1 MFTTT
6 WMTPQGGRPAGRRRA
21 WILTSSLLLHGV
33 ALATFVGAET
43 WQVPAVAE
51 PPIAEVFEVQLP
63 LPVLP
68 SPPRSEPQK
77 PAADSPARR
86 STAPPTP
93 APQAPPQP
101 APTQPDPRAID
112 KPVPPAAPPAD
123 PQAADP
129 RLTEADPNPF
139 GAKGDDSGN
148 GTRGA
153 ARGPGGDGS
162 EGGDDVAVPVGG
174 AITRPQI
181 IPGTKVEPHYT
192 ELARQ
197 AHLQGVVMLQA
208 TIDERGNVV
217 DIQLLKRLQLGLDE
231 EAVKAVSQ
239 WKFTPALLH
248 GRPVK
253 VFFNLTVQFEVR

>member
-1 MFTTT
+1 M
-6 WMTPQGGRPAGRRRA
+6 
-21 WILTSSLLLHGV
+21 
-33 ALATFVGAET
+33 
-43 WQVPAVAE
+43 VPAVAE
-51 PPIAEVFEVQLP
+51 PPIAALFEVQLP
-63 LPVLP
+63 LPALP
-68 SPPRSEPQK
+68 PAPQSASKK
-77 PAADSPARR
+77 PVADSPVRR

-101 APTQPDPRAID
+101 ATTQPDPRLID
-112 KPVPPAAPPAD
+112 KPVPPPAD
-123 PQAADP
+123 PQPADSQLP
-129 RLTEADPNPF
+129 TADANPF
-139 GAKGDDSGN
+139 DANRDGSSN
-148 GTRGA
+148 RTRGA
-153 ARGPGGDGS
+153 IGGTGGGDNV
-162 EGGDDVAVPVGG
+162 DDVALPVGG

-181 IPGTKVEPHYT
+181 IPGTKAEPHYT

-197 AHLQGVVMLQA
+197 ARLQGVVILQA

-217 DIQLLKRLQLGLDE
+217 DIQVLKRLRFGLDE